1 MEIKKALKIDIK
13 PFYQSTK
20 KRCLL
25 LSCYMMLPHQ
35 KPNKEVS
42 MNISEDSRLEE
53 FRQLKNTVR
62 GSTEH
67 LIIGID
73 IAKEKHHAFVG
84 TATGKTLL
92 RKLIFENTREGFEKL
107 SAYVDAV
114 KTGHTLPKAIFGL
127 EPTGDY
133 HKPLAEYLVRQGHTL
148 VLEAGAS
155 VRKNRELLDGRWD
168 KHDTKDA
175 ANVADL
181 ISQGNVFSMSFP
193 LPT

>member
-1 MEIKKALKIDIK
+1 
-13 PFYQSTK
+13 
-20 KRCLL
+20 
-25 LSCYMMLPHQ
+25 MMSPHQ

-42 MNISEDSRLEE
+42 MNISEDSRLKE
-53 FRQLKNTVR
+53 FRQLKNAVR

-73 IAKEKHHAFVG
+73 IAKEKHHAFMG

-92 RKLIFENTREGFEKL
+92 RKLIFDNTREGFERL
-107 SAYVDAV
+107 SVHVDAV
-114 KTGHTLPKAIFGL
+114 KTRYVLPKAIFGL

-181 ISQGNVFSMSFP
+181 ISQGKCLFYEFP
-193 LPT
+193 SADLRELRSLLSLKRRLKKLAQVY